1 MANTKISALPAAS
14 TPLAGTEVLP
24 IVQGGI
30 TEQVS
35 VANLTAGR
43 AVSAASL
50 SLTTTPLSVAN
61 GGTGASSASITSFNN
76 ITGYTASGAT
86 GTTSTNL
93 VFSASPTFTG
103 TAAFASLSF
112 TGQMNAAFGSV
123 GAPSIFF
130 NTDTTSGFYRSSSG
144 TVAVAAGGVAA
155 ASFGATS
162 ASVVG
167 GLTGGSG
174 YQASGFSVY
183 RANGVGVSSPG
194 DASMYFNTATG
205 QTLQARAGSSY
216 DWSLI
221 NPGNA
226 NYIAR
231 NPTGTLNMQFLGG
244 VAITGALSKGSGSF
258 RIQHPLPEKK
268 QTHDLVHS
276 FIEGPKAD
284 LIYRGLVK
292 LQDGL
297 AQVNID
303 EVSGM
308 TAGTFVALCREV
320 QCFTSNETGWTALRG
335 KVVGNVLSIESQQ
348 PCNDEVSWMVIGE
361 RQDEHMMSTDW
372 TDDQGRVIVEPEK
385 RLASDSSVPQIN

>member
-1 MANTKISALPAAS
+1 MADTKISALPAAS

-43 AVSAASL
+43 AVSAL
-50 SLTTTPLSVAN
+50 SLTTTQ
-61 GGTGASSASITSFNN
+61 GI
-76 ITGYTASGAT
+76 
-86 GTTSTNL
+86 
-93 VFSASPTFTG
+93 
-103 TAAFASLSF
+103 
-112 TGQMNAAFGSV
+112 
-123 GAPSIFF
+123 
-130 NTDTTSGFYRSSSG
+130 
-144 TVAVAAGGVAA
+144 
-155 ASFGATS
+155 
-162 ASVVG
+162 
-167 GLTGGSG
+167 TGGSG
-174 YQASGFSVY
+174 FQVSGFTSY
-183 RANGVGVSSPG
+183 RSSGASASSPG
-194 DASMYFNTATG
+194 DAAIYYNATTG
-205 QTLQARAGSSY
+205 YTLQARAGSSY

-221 NPGNA
+221 NVGNA

-231 NPTGTLNMQFLGG
+231 NPTGTLDMQFLGG
-244 VAITGALSKGSGSF
+244 VAVTGALSKGSGSF

-284 LIYRGLVK
+284 LIYRGLVT
-292 LQDGL
+292 LQNGR

-308 TAGTFVALCREV
+308 TNGTFVALCREV

-348 PCNDEVSWMVIGE
+348 SCNDEVSWMVIGE
-361 RQDEHMMSTDW
+361 RQDEHMMNTDW
-372 TDDQGRVIVEPEK
+372 TDEQGRVVVEPEK
-385 RLASDSSVPQIN
+385 RLASDSSVPQETA